1 MKKILLLCFLLIGT
15 TIALAQPKVQLI
27 QVSVSPDNPDWLY
40 KIGDRVKFNVV
51 VYKNNVPLS
60 NVEIRYELSYDMMSP
75 FKKENVILKGGKRDR
90 CWYDER
96 IGFSTLYC

>member
-51 VYKNNVPLS
+51 VYKIMYLF
-60 NVEIRYELSYDMMSP
+60 RMLKLDMNFRM
-75 FKKENVILKGGKRDR
+75 I
-90 CWYDER
+90 
-96 IGFSTLYC
+96 